1 MRDHCDICVRVLCLL
16 LFALGIIR
24 KELAA
29 MRRPNYVR
37 RMSDER
43 TGVAALPDRDD
54 KIRVRWDDDGTRS
67 DPEPAENFETLS
79 FDAHVAARLG
89 AP

>member
-1 MRDHCDICVRVLCLL
+1 MPLLCLL
-16 LFALGIIR
+16 IALWGMR

-37 RMSDER
+37 RKSDGR
-43 TGVAALPDRDD
+43 TGEATAPNFGHPRDPDGRHR
-54 KIRVRWDDDGTRS
+54 IIVRWDDDGTVSGWEAVR
-67 DPEPAENFETLS
+67 DFETLS
-79 FDAHVAARLG
+79 FEAHFAARFG